1 MFTQN
6 YDLPTLFAQLGLPND
21 PAAIDAFIAAHS
33 PLGDGLRIHQA
44 PFWNAAQSR
53 FLCEEVHK
61 DAGWA
66 LVVDDLSER
75 LRARPEGSGD

>member
-21 PAAIDAFIAAHS
+21 PAAIDA
-33 PLGDGLRIHQA
+33 
-44 PFWNAAQSR
+44 AAQSR